1 MNESSIIIIIIIIIS
16 SSSSSSIARVKA
28 RRRDDFFER
37 GGRAIIMADIVAN
50 IFGESSDSEEK
61 EKTEDIIIDGGDDD
75 DGDQKLVREGQF
87 GVEDD
92 DDDDIDD
99 DDDVDREDS
108 REGKKKTTTT
118 LTTSSEKKRAVHSV
132 LDEYAG
138 DEDGKDDDDKEER
151 KGEPMHLIAAL
162 HEEEEEE
169 VNNNNNNNNNEKE
182 AHANPI
188 VSKATNIFDVCAKKF
203 DANTFQEEEDKTIVD
218 EFGRSRLKA
227 KEGNVARW
235 TRDAATNELKSNAKF
250 VEWSDGSRTLHLG
263 EEVFTVTENAVSSK
277 QGLNQFVFARH
288 QGMMEG
294 KAKISK
300 RMQFRPATTDSHT
313 HKRLRDAIEKK
324 HGARSKGTMRFVS
337 NVDPE
342 KEKEASDRLFEQ
354 RAREEAQLQRK
365 RKKMLSEDIRAR
377 ADGGDGIT
385 RRDGRDGRYGGG
397 NRSIRGVAN
406 ELYYDER
413 SRREAELDAAFLEE
427 GAEDEHENDDFIVPD
442 DVDSDSGNEKNK
454 SDADTPA
461 GERKKR
467 VLVDSDEEE

>member
-1 MNESSIIIIIIIIIS
+1 
-16 SSSSSSIARVKA
+16 
-28 RRRDDFFER
+28 
-37 GGRAIIMADIVAN
+37 MADIVAN
-50 IFGESSDSEEK
+50 IFGESSDSEAAEK
-61 EKTEDIIIDGGDDD
+61 AAAPVFEEEEKKKKKADDDDD
-75 DGDQKLVREGQF
+75 DGDQKLVREEGQF

-92 DDDDIDD
+92 DDFDD
-99 DDDVDREDS
+99 DGLDREDS
-108 REGKKKTTTT
+108 RDDKKTTTT
-118 LTTSSEKKRAVHSV
+118 LTTTSSEKKRALHSV

-138 DEDGKDDDDKEER
+138 DEDGKDEEDKEER

-169 VNNNNNNNNNEKE
+169 EEEVNNNNNNNNNNNEKE

-365 RKKMLSEDIRAR
+365 RKKMMSEDIRAR

>member
-1 MNESSIIIIIIIIIS
+1 M
-16 SSSSSSIARVKA
+16 
-28 RRRDDFFER
+28 
-37 GGRAIIMADIVAN
+37 AN
-50 IFGESSDSEEK
+50 IFGDSSDDSDDEPL
-61 EKTEDIIIDGGDDD
+61 EKTI
-75 DGDQKLVREGQF
+75 
-87 GVEDD
+87 
-92 DDDDIDD
+92 
-99 DDDVDREDS
+99 
-108 REGKKKTTTT
+108 TTTT
-118 LTTSSEKKRAVHSV
+118 TGEELDKNDGDRKLDKNEEQKDKEDKGKDEREDVEMMASEKDEGVVKKNKVNNSV

-138 DEDGKDDDDKEER
+138 EDKEEATTEGEKEER

-162 HEEEEEE
+162 NEEEEDKDKDEE
-169 VNNNNNNNNNEKE
+169 EDSKKE
-182 AHANPI
+182 IYLNPI
-188 VSKATNIFDVCAKKF
+188 VSKATNIFDVNAKKF
-203 DANTFQEEEDKTIVD
+203 DENTFQEEEDKTIVD

-235 TRDAATNELKSNAKF
+235 TRDETTNELKSNAKF

-263 EEVFTVTENAVSSK
+263 EEVFNVMESAVSSK
-277 QGLNQFVFARH
+277 QGLNQYVFARH
-288 QGMMEG
+288 QGLMEG

-324 HGARSKGTMRFVS
+324 HGARAKGTIRFVS

-342 KEKEASDRLFEQ
+342 KEKDASDRLFEQ

-365 RKKMLSEDIRAR
+365 RKKMMSEDIRSR
-377 ADGGDGIT
+377 ADGGDGVM
-385 RRDGRDGRYGGG
+385 RRDGGKDGRYGGG

-427 GAEDEHENDDFIVPD
+427 GAEDELEENDDFIVPD
-442 DVDSDSGNEKNK
+442 DNDDEDESDEETNK
-454 SDADTPA
+454 EADTEA
-461 GERKKR
+461 GDRRKR

>member
-1 MNESSIIIIIIIIIS
+1 M
-16 SSSSSSIARVKA
+16 
-28 RRRDDFFER
+28 
-37 GGRAIIMADIVAN
+37 AN
-50 IFGESSDSEEK
+50 IFGDSSDDSDDEPL
-61 EKTEDIIIDGGDDD
+61 EKTITI
-75 DGDQKLVREGQF
+75 
-87 GVEDD
+87 
-92 DDDDIDD
+92 
-99 DDDVDREDS
+99 
-108 REGKKKTTTT
+108 TTTT
-118 LTTSSEKKRAVHSV
+118 GEELDKNDGDRKLDKNEFEQDEDKEDEREPHAEMKTSEKDEAVAVKKKKATNESV

-138 DEDGKDDDDKEER
+138 EDKEEATEGEKEER

-162 HEEEEEE
+162 NEEEEDKDKDEE
-169 VNNNNNNNNNEKE
+169 EDSKKE
-182 AHANPI
+182 IYLNPI
-188 VSKATNIFDVCAKKF
+188 VSKATNIFDVNAKKF
-203 DANTFQEEEDKTIVD
+203 DENTFQEEEDKTIVD

-235 TRDAATNELKSNAKF
+235 TRDERTNELKSNAKF

-263 EEVFTVTENAVSSK
+263 EEVFNVMESAVSSK
-277 QGLNQFVFARH
+277 QGLNQYVFARH
-288 QGMMEG
+288 QGLMEG

-324 HGARSKGTMRFVS
+324 HGARAKGTIRFVS

-342 KEKEASDRLFEQ
+342 KEKDASDRLFEQ

-365 RKKMLSEDIRAR
+365 RKKMMSEDIRSR
-377 ADGGDGIT
+377 ADGGDGVM
-385 RRDGRDGRYGGG
+385 RRDGGKDGRYGGG

-427 GAEDEHENDDFIVPD
+427 GAEDELEENDDFIVPD
-442 DVDSDSGNEKNK
+442 DNDDEDESDEETNK
-454 SDADTPA
+454 EADTEA
-461 GERKKR
+461 GDRRKR

>member
-1 MNESSIIIIIIIIIS
+1 M
-16 SSSSSSIARVKA
+16 
-28 RRRDDFFER
+28 
-37 GGRAIIMADIVAN
+37 AN
-50 IFGESSDSEEK
+50 IFGDSSDDSDDEPL
-61 EKTEDIIIDGGDDD
+61 EKTITI
-75 DGDQKLVREGQF
+75 
-87 GVEDD
+87 
-92 DDDDIDD
+92 
-99 DDDVDREDS
+99 
-108 REGKKKTTTT
+108 TTTT
-118 LTTSSEKKRAVHSV
+118 GEELDKNDGDRKLDKNEFEQDEDKEDEREPHAEMKTSEKDEGVVVKKKKANNSV

-138 DEDGKDDDDKEER
+138 EDKEEATEGEKEER

-162 HEEEEEE
+162 NEEEEDKDKDEE
-169 VNNNNNNNNNEKE
+169 EDSKKE
-182 AHANPI
+182 IYLNPI
-188 VSKATNIFDVCAKKF
+188 VSKATNIFDVNAKKF
-203 DANTFQEEEDKTIVD
+203 DENTFQEEEDKTIVD

-235 TRDAATNELKSNAKF
+235 TRDERTNELKSNAKF

-263 EEVFTVTENAVSSK
+263 EEVFNVMESAVSSK
-277 QGLNQFVFARH
+277 QGLNQYVFARH
-288 QGMMEG
+288 QGLMEG

-324 HGARSKGTMRFVS
+324 HGARAKGTIRFVS

-342 KEKEASDRLFEQ
+342 KEKDASDRLFEQ

-365 RKKMLSEDIRAR
+365 RKKMMSEDIRSR
-377 ADGGDGIT
+377 ADGGDGVM
-385 RRDGRDGRYGGG
+385 RRDGGRDGRYGGG

-427 GAEDEHENDDFIVPD
+427 GAEDELEENDDFIVPD
-442 DVDSDSGNEKNK
+442 DNDDEDESDEETNK
-454 SDADTPA
+454 EADTEA
-461 GERKKR
+461 GDRRKR

>member
-1 MNESSIIIIIIIIIS
+1 M
-16 SSSSSSIARVKA
+16 
-28 RRRDDFFER
+28 
-37 GGRAIIMADIVAN
+37 AN
-50 IFGESSDSEEK
+50 IFGDSSDDSDDEPL
-61 EKTEDIIIDGGDDD
+61 EKTITI
-75 DGDQKLVREGQF
+75 
-87 GVEDD
+87 
-92 DDDDIDD
+92 
-99 DDDVDREDS
+99 
-108 REGKKKTTTT
+108 TTTT
-118 LTTSSEKKRAVHSV
+118 GEELDKNDGDRKLDKNDEQDEDKEEGKEDKEDEREDAEMKTSEKDDGVVVKKKKANNSV

-138 DEDGKDDDDKEER
+138 EDKEEATEGEKEER

-162 HEEEEEE
+162 NEEEEDKDKDEE
-169 VNNNNNNNNNEKE
+169 EDSKKE
-182 AHANPI
+182 IYLNPI
-188 VSKATNIFDVCAKKF
+188 VSKATNIFDVNAKKF
-203 DANTFQEEEDKTIVD
+203 DENTFQEEEDKTIVD

-235 TRDAATNELKSNAKF
+235 TRDERTNELKSNAKF

-263 EEVFTVTENAVSSK
+263 EEVFNVMESAVSSK
-277 QGLNQFVFARH
+277 QGLNQYVFARH
-288 QGMMEG
+288 QGLMEG

-324 HGARSKGTMRFVS
+324 HGARAKGTIRFVS

-342 KEKEASDRLFEQ
+342 KEKDASDRLFEQ

-365 RKKMLSEDIRAR
+365 RKKMMSEDIRSR
-377 ADGGDGIT
+377 ADGGDGVM
-385 RRDGRDGRYGGG
+385 RRDDGRDGRYGGG

-427 GAEDEHENDDFIVPD
+427 GAEDELEENDDFIVPD
-442 DVDSDSGNEKNK
+442 DNDDEDESDEETNK
-454 SDADTPA
+454 EADTEA
-461 GERKKR
+461 GDRRKR

>member
-1 MNESSIIIIIIIIIS
+1 
-16 SSSSSSIARVKA
+16 
-28 RRRDDFFER
+28 
-37 GGRAIIMADIVAN
+37 VAK
-50 IFGESSDSEEK
+50 IFGDSSDDSDDEPL
-61 EKTEDIIIDGGDDD
+61 EKTI
-75 DGDQKLVREGQF
+75 R
-87 GVEDD
+87 
-92 DDDDIDD
+92 
-99 DDDVDREDS
+99 
-108 REGKKKTTTT
+108 TTTT
-118 LTTSSEKKRAVHSV
+118 GEELDKNDGDRKLDKNDEQEDKEDKEDKDEREDAETMASEKDEGVVKKNKANNSV

-138 DEDGKDDDDKEER
+138 EDKEEATEGEKEER

-162 HEEEEEE
+162 NEEEEEE
-169 VNNNNNNNNNEKE
+169 DKDKDKEDENEKE
-182 AHANPI
+182 IYLNPI
-188 VSKATNIFDVCAKKF
+188 VSKATNIFDVNAKKF
-203 DANTFQEEEDKTIVD
+203 DENTFQEEEDKTIVD

-235 TRDAATNELKSNAKF
+235 TRDERTNELKSNAKF

-263 EEVFTVTENAVSSK
+263 EEVFNVMESAVSSK
-277 QGLNQFVFARH
+277 QGLNQYVFARH
-288 QGMMEG
+288 QGLMEG

-324 HGARSKGTMRFVS
+324 HGARAKGTIRFVS

-342 KEKEASDRLFEQ
+342 KEKDASDRLFEQ

-365 RKKMLSEDIRAR
+365 RKKMMSEDIRSR
-377 ADGGDGIT
+377 ADGGDGVM
-385 RRDGRDGRYGGG
+385 RRDGGKDGRYGGG

-427 GAEDEHENDDFIVPD
+427 GAEDELEENDDFIVPD
-442 DVDSDSGNEKNK
+442 DNDDEDESDEETNK
-454 SDADTPA
+454 EADTEA
-461 GERKKR
+461 GDRRKR

>member
-1 MNESSIIIIIIIIIS
+1 M
-16 SSSSSSIARVKA
+16 
-28 RRRDDFFER
+28 
-37 GGRAIIMADIVAN
+37 AN
-50 IFGESSDSEEK
+50 IFGDSSDDSDDEPL
-61 EKTEDIIIDGGDDD
+61 EKTITI
-75 DGDQKLVREGQF
+75 
-87 GVEDD
+87 
-92 DDDDIDD
+92 
-99 DDDVDREDS
+99 
-108 REGKKKTTTT
+108 TTTT
-118 LTTSSEKKRAVHSV
+118 GEELDKNDGDRKLDKNDEQDEDKEEDKEDKEDEREDAETMASEKDEGVVKKNKAKNSV

-138 DEDGKDDDDKEER
+138 EDKEEATEGEKEER

-162 HEEEEEE
+162 NEEEEEDKDKDE
-169 VNNNNNNNNNEKE
+169 EEDSKKE
-182 AHANPI
+182 IYLNPI
-188 VSKATNIFDVCAKKF
+188 VSKATNIFDVNAKKF
-203 DANTFQEEEDKTIVD
+203 DENTFQEEEDKTIVD

-235 TRDAATNELKSNAKF
+235 TRDERTNELKSNAKF

-263 EEVFTVTENAVSSK
+263 EEVFNVMESAVSSK
-277 QGLNQFVFARH
+277 QGLNQYVFARH
-288 QGMMEG
+288 QGLMEG

-324 HGARSKGTMRFVS
+324 HGARAKGTIRFVS

-342 KEKEASDRLFEQ
+342 KEKDASDRLFEQ

-365 RKKMLSEDIRAR
+365 RKKMMSEDIRSR
-377 ADGGDGIT
+377 ADGGDGVM
-385 RRDGRDGRYGGG
+385 RRDGGRDGRYGGG

-427 GAEDEHENDDFIVPD
+427 GAEDELEENDDFIVPD
-442 DVDSDSGNEKNK
+442 DNDDEDESDEETNK
-454 SDADTPA
+454 EADTEA
-461 GERKKR
+461 GDRRKR

>member
-1 MNESSIIIIIIIIIS
+1 
-16 SSSSSSIARVKA
+16 
-28 RRRDDFFER
+28 
-37 GGRAIIMADIVAN
+37 MADALVAN
-50 IFGESSDSEEK
+50 IFGDSSDDSDDEPL
-61 EKTEDIIIDGGDDD
+61 EKTI
-75 DGDQKLVREGQF
+75 
-87 GVEDD
+87 
-92 DDDDIDD
+92 
-99 DDDVDREDS
+99 
-108 REGKKKTTTT
+108 TTTT
-118 LTTSSEKKRAVHSV
+118 TGEELDENDGDRKLDKNDEQDEDKEDKEDKDEREDAEMMASEKDEGVVKKKASNSV

-138 DEDGKDDDDKEER
+138 EDKEEATEGEKEER

-162 HEEEEEE
+162 NEEEEDKDKEE
-169 VNNNNNNNNNEKE
+169 DSKE
-182 AHANPI
+182 IYLNPI
-188 VSKATNIFDVCAKKF
+188 VSKATNIFDVNAKKF
-203 DANTFQEEEDKTIVD
+203 DENTFQEEEDKTIVD

-235 TRDAATNELKSNAKF
+235 TRDERTNELKSNAKF

-263 EEVFTVTENAVSSK
+263 EEVFNVMESAVSSK
-277 QGLNQFVFARH
+277 QGLNQYVFARH
-288 QGMMEG
+288 QGLMEG

-324 HGARSKGTMRFVS
+324 HGARAKGTIRFVS

-342 KEKEASDRLFEQ
+342 KEKDASDRLFEQ

-365 RKKMLSEDIRAR
+365 RKKMMSEDIRSR
-377 ADGGDGIT
+377 ADGGDGVM
-385 RRDGRDGRYGGG
+385 RRDGGKDGRYGGG

-427 GAEDEHENDDFIVPD
+427 GAEDELEENDDFIVPD
-442 DVDSDSGNEKNK
+442 DNDDEDESDEETNK
-454 SDADTPA
+454 EADTEA
-461 GERKKR
+461 GDRRKR

>member
-1 MNESSIIIIIIIIIS
+1 M
-16 SSSSSSIARVKA
+16 
-28 RRRDDFFER
+28 
-37 GGRAIIMADIVAN
+37 AN
-50 IFGESSDSEEK
+50 IFGDSSDDSDDEPL
-61 EKTEDIIIDGGDDD
+61 EKTITITTTGEELDKN
-75 DGDQKLVREGQF
+75 DGDRKLDKNEEQ
-87 GVEDD
+87 EDKED
-92 DDDDIDD
+92 KEDKDE
-99 DDDVDREDS
+99 REDA
-108 REGKKKTTTT
+108 EMMA
-118 LTTSSEKKRAVHSV
+118 SEKDEGVVKKNKGNNSV

-138 DEDGKDDDDKEER
+138 EDKEEATEGEKEER

-162 HEEEEEE
+162 NEEEEEE
-169 VNNNNNNNNNEKE
+169 EEDKEEDENEKE
-182 AHANPI
+182 IYLNPI
-188 VSKATNIFDVCAKKF
+188 VSKATNIFDVNAKKF
-203 DANTFQEEEDKTIVD
+203 DENTFQEEEDKTIVD

-235 TRDAATNELKSNAKF
+235 TRDETTNELKSNAKF

-263 EEVFTVTENAVSSK
+263 EEVFNVMESAVSSK
-277 QGLNQFVFARH
+277 QGLNQYVFARH
-288 QGMMEG
+288 QGLMEG

-324 HGARSKGTMRFVS
+324 HGARAKGTIRFVS

-342 KEKEASDRLFEQ
+342 KEKDASDRLFEQ

-365 RKKMLSEDIRAR
+365 RKKMMSEDIRSR
-377 ADGGDGIT
+377 ADGGDGVM
-385 RRDGRDGRYGGG
+385 RRDGGRDGRYGGG

-427 GAEDEHENDDFIVPD
+427 GAEDELEENDDFIVPD
-442 DVDSDSGNEKNK
+442 DNDDEDDESDDGENK
-454 SDADTPA
+454 EADTPA
-461 GERKKR
+461 GDRRKR

>member
-1 MNESSIIIIIIIIIS
+1 M
-16 SSSSSSIARVKA
+16 
-28 RRRDDFFER
+28 
-37 GGRAIIMADIVAN
+37 AN
-50 IFGESSDSEEK
+50 IFGDSSDDSDDEPL
-61 EKTEDIIIDGGDDD
+61 EKTITI
-75 DGDQKLVREGQF
+75 
-87 GVEDD
+87 
-92 DDDDIDD
+92 
-99 DDDVDREDS
+99 
-108 REGKKKTTTT
+108 TTTT
-118 LTTSSEKKRAVHSV
+118 GEELDKNDGDRKLDKNDFEQDEDKEDEREPHAEMKTSEKDEAVAVKKKKATNESV

-138 DEDGKDDDDKEER
+138 EDKEEATTEGEKEER

-162 HEEEEEE
+162 NEEEEDKDKDEE
-169 VNNNNNNNNNEKE
+169 EDSTKE
-182 AHANPI
+182 IYLNPI
-188 VSKATNIFDVCAKKF
+188 VSKATNIFDVNAKKF
-203 DANTFQEEEDKTIVD
+203 DENTFQEEEDKTIVD

-235 TRDAATNELKSNAKF
+235 TRDERTNELKSNAKF

-263 EEVFTVTENAVSSK
+263 EEVFNVMESAVSSK
-277 QGLNQFVFARH
+277 QGLNQYVFARH
-288 QGMMEG
+288 QGLMEG

-324 HGARSKGTMRFVS
+324 HGARAKGTIRFVS

-342 KEKEASDRLFEQ
+342 KEKDASDRLFEQ

-365 RKKMLSEDIRAR
+365 RKKMMSEDIRSR
-377 ADGGDGIT
+377 ADGGDGVM
-385 RRDGRDGRYGGG
+385 RRDGGRDGRYGGG

-427 GAEDEHENDDFIVPD
+427 GAEDELEENDDFIVPD
-442 DVDSDSGNEKNK
+442 DNDDEDESDEETNK
-454 SDADTPA
+454 EADTEA
-461 GERKKR
+461 GDRRKR

>member
-1 MNESSIIIIIIIIIS
+1 
-16 SSSSSSIARVKA
+16 
-28 RRRDDFFER
+28 
-37 GGRAIIMADIVAN
+37 MADIVAN
-50 IFGESSDSEEK
+50 IFGESSDSEAAEK
-61 EKTEDIIIDGGDDD
+61 AAAPVFEEEEKKKKKADDDDD
-75 DGDQKLVREGQF
+75 DGDQKLVREEGQF

-92 DDDDIDD
+92 DDFDD
-99 DDDVDREDS
+99 DGLDREDS
-108 REGKKKTTTT
+108 RDDKKTTTT
-118 LTTSSEKKRAVHSV
+118 LTTTSSEKKRAVHSV

-138 DEDGKDDDDKEER
+138 DEDGKDDEDKEER

-169 VNNNNNNNNNEKE
+169 EEEVNNNNNNNNNNNEKE

-365 RKKMLSEDIRAR
+365 RKKMMSEDIRAR

-454 SDADTPA
+454 SDEDTPA

>member
-1 MNESSIIIIIIIIIS
+1 M
-16 SSSSSSIARVKA
+16 
-28 RRRDDFFER
+28 
-37 GGRAIIMADIVAN
+37 AN
-50 IFGESSDSEEK
+50 IFGDSSDDSDDEPL
-61 EKTEDIIIDGGDDD
+61 EKTITI
-75 DGDQKLVREGQF
+75 
-87 GVEDD
+87 
-92 DDDDIDD
+92 
-99 DDDVDREDS
+99 
-108 REGKKKTTTT
+108 TTTT
-118 LTTSSEKKRAVHSV
+118 GEELDKNDGDRKLDKNEFEQDEDKEDEREPHAEMKTSEKDEAVAVKKKKATNESV

-138 DEDGKDDDDKEER
+138 EDKEEATEGEKEER

-162 HEEEEEE
+162 NEEEEDKDKDEE
-169 VNNNNNNNNNEKE
+169 EDSTKE
-182 AHANPI
+182 IYLNPI
-188 VSKATNIFDVCAKKF
+188 VSKATNIFDVNAKKF
-203 DANTFQEEEDKTIVD
+203 DENTFQEEEDKTIVD

-235 TRDAATNELKSNAKF
+235 TRDERTNELKSNAKF

-263 EEVFTVTENAVSSK
+263 EEVFNVMESAVSSK
-277 QGLNQFVFARH
+277 QGLNQYVFARH
-288 QGMMEG
+288 QGLMEG

-324 HGARSKGTMRFVS
+324 HGARAKGTIRFVS

-342 KEKEASDRLFEQ
+342 KEKDASDRLFEQ

-365 RKKMLSEDIRAR
+365 RKKMMSEDIRSR
-377 ADGGDGIT
+377 ADGGDGVM
-385 RRDGRDGRYGGG
+385 RRDGGRDGRYGGG

-427 GAEDEHENDDFIVPD
+427 GAEDELEENDDFIVPD
-442 DVDSDSGNEKNK
+442 DNDDEDDESDGGENK
-454 SDADTPA
+454 EADTPA
-461 GERKKR
+461 GDRRKR

>member
-1 MNESSIIIIIIIIIS
+1 M
-16 SSSSSSIARVKA
+16 
-28 RRRDDFFER
+28 
-37 GGRAIIMADIVAN
+37 AN
-50 IFGESSDSEEK
+50 IFGDSSDSEGEEELLEK
-61 EKTEDIIIDGGDDD
+61 KDKNEEEEEDAGDRRERKLGDEKDDD
-75 DGDQKLVREGQF
+75 EDDEIEDVEMAIEDQK
-87 GVEDD
+87 EDD
-92 DDDDIDD
+92 
-99 DDDVDREDS
+99 
-108 REGKKKTTTT
+108 GKRNNAK
-118 LTTSSEKKRAVHSV
+118 VNSV

-138 DEDGKDDDDKEER
+138 EDKEEKDGEEKEER
-151 KGEPMHLIAAL
+151 RGEPMHLIAAL
-162 HEEEEEE
+162 NEEEEEGE
-169 VNNNNNNNNNEKE
+169 GDLNDASDK
-182 AHANPI
+182 AIYLNPI

-203 DANTFQEEEDKTIVD
+203 DENTFQEEEDKTIVD

-235 TRDAATNELKSNAKF
+235 TRDSLTNELKSNAKF

-263 EEVFTVTENAVSSK
+263 DEVFNVTETAVSSK
-277 QGLNQFVFARH
+277 QGLNQYVFARH
-288 QGMMEG
+288 QGLMEG

-324 HGARSKGTMRFVS
+324 HGARAKGTMRFVS

-342 KEKEASDRLFEQ
+342 REKEASDRLFEQ

-365 RKKMLSEDIRAR
+365 RKKMMSEDIRAR
-377 ADGGDGIT
+377 ADGGDGMM
-385 RRDGRDGRYGGG
+385 RRDGGRDGRYGGG

-427 GAEDEHENDDFIVPD
+427 GAEDELDDENDDFIVPD
-442 DVDSDSGNEKNK
+442 DDSEDDSGDDDEKEKNEE
-454 SDADTPA
+454 ADTPA

>member
-1 MNESSIIIIIIIIIS
+1 
-16 SSSSSSIARVKA
+16 
-28 RRRDDFFER
+28 
-37 GGRAIIMADIVAN
+37 VAN
-50 IFGESSDSEEK
+50 IFGDSSDDSDDEPL
-61 EKTEDIIIDGGDDD
+61 EKTI
-75 DGDQKLVREGQF
+75 
-87 GVEDD
+87 
-92 DDDDIDD
+92 
-99 DDDVDREDS
+99 
-108 REGKKKTTTT
+108 TTTT
-118 LTTSSEKKRAVHSV
+118 TGEELDKNDGDRKLDKNEEQKDKEDKGKDEREDVEMMASEKDEGVVKKNKVNNSV

-138 DEDGKDDDDKEER
+138 EDKEEATEGEKEER

-162 HEEEEEE
+162 NEEEEEDKE
-169 VNNNNNNNNNEKE
+169 DENEKE
-182 AHANPI
+182 IYLNPI
-188 VSKATNIFDVCAKKF
+188 VSKATNIFDVNAKKF
-203 DANTFQEEEDKTIVD
+203 DENTFQEEEDKTIVD

-235 TRDAATNELKSNAKF
+235 TRDETTNELKSNAKF

-263 EEVFTVTENAVSSK
+263 EEVFNVMESAVSSK
-277 QGLNQFVFARH
+277 QGLNQYVFARH
-288 QGMMEG
+288 QGLMEG

-324 HGARSKGTMRFVS
+324 HGARAKGTIRFVS

-342 KEKEASDRLFEQ
+342 KEKDASDRLFEQ

-365 RKKMLSEDIRAR
+365 RKKMMSEDIRSR
-377 ADGGDGIT
+377 ADGGDGVM
-385 RRDGRDGRYGGG
+385 RRDGGRDGRYGGG

-427 GAEDEHENDDFIVPD
+427 GAEDELEENDDFIVPD
-442 DVDSDSGNEKNK
+442 DKDDEDESDENDNDKETNEE
-454 SDADTPA
+454 ADT
-461 GERKKR
+461 RRKR

>member
-1 MNESSIIIIIIIIIS
+1 M
-16 SSSSSSIARVKA
+16 
-28 RRRDDFFER
+28 
-37 GGRAIIMADIVAN
+37 AN
-50 IFGESSDSEEK
+50 IFGDSSDDSDDEPL
-61 EKTEDIIIDGGDDD
+61 EKTI
-75 DGDQKLVREGQF
+75 
-87 GVEDD
+87 
-92 DDDDIDD
+92 
-99 DDDVDREDS
+99 
-108 REGKKKTTTT
+108 TTTT
-118 LTTSSEKKRAVHSV
+118 TGEELDENDGDRKLDKNDEQDEDKEDKEDKDEREDAEMMASEKDEGVVKKKASNSV

-138 DEDGKDDDDKEER
+138 EDKEEATEGEKEER

-162 HEEEEEE
+162 NEEEEDKDKEE
-169 VNNNNNNNNNEKE
+169 DSKE
-182 AHANPI
+182 IYLNPI
-188 VSKATNIFDVCAKKF
+188 VSKATNIFDVNAKKF
-203 DANTFQEEEDKTIVD
+203 DENTFQEEEDKTIVD

-235 TRDAATNELKSNAKF
+235 TRDERTNELKSNAKF

-263 EEVFTVTENAVSSK
+263 EEVFNVMESAVSSK
-277 QGLNQFVFARH
+277 QGLNQYVFARH
-288 QGMMEG
+288 QGLMEG

-324 HGARSKGTMRFVS
+324 HGARAKGTIRFVS

-342 KEKEASDRLFEQ
+342 KEKDASDRLFEQ

-365 RKKMLSEDIRAR
+365 RKKMMSEDIRSR
-377 ADGGDGIT
+377 ADGGDGVM
-385 RRDGRDGRYGGG
+385 RRDGGKDGRYGGG

-427 GAEDEHENDDFIVPD
+427 GAEDELEENDDFIVPD
-442 DVDSDSGNEKNK
+442 DNDDEDESDEETNK
-454 SDADTPA
+454 EADTEA
-461 GERKKR
+461 GDRRKR

>member
-1 MNESSIIIIIIIIIS
+1 M
-16 SSSSSSIARVKA
+16 
-28 RRRDDFFER
+28 
-37 GGRAIIMADIVAN
+37 AN
-50 IFGESSDSEEK
+50 IFGDSSDDSDDEPL
-61 EKTEDIIIDGGDDD
+61 EKTITI
-75 DGDQKLVREGQF
+75 
-87 GVEDD
+87 
-92 DDDDIDD
+92 
-99 DDDVDREDS
+99 
-108 REGKKKTTTT
+108 TTTT
-118 LTTSSEKKRAVHSV
+118 GEELDKNDGDRKLDKNEFEQDEDKEDEREPHAEMKTSEKDEGVVVKKKKANNSV

-138 DEDGKDDDDKEER
+138 EDKEEATEGEKEER

-162 HEEEEEE
+162 NEEEEDKDKDEE
-169 VNNNNNNNNNEKE
+169 EDSTKE
-182 AHANPI
+182 IYLNPI
-188 VSKATNIFDVCAKKF
+188 VSKATNIFDVNAKKF
-203 DANTFQEEEDKTIVD
+203 DENTFQEEEDKTIVD

-235 TRDAATNELKSNAKF
+235 TRDERTNELKSNAKF

-263 EEVFTVTENAVSSK
+263 EEVFNVMESAVSSK
-277 QGLNQFVFARH
+277 QGLNQYVFARH
-288 QGMMEG
+288 QGLMEG

-324 HGARSKGTMRFVS
+324 HGARAKGTIRFVS

-342 KEKEASDRLFEQ
+342 KEKDASDRLFEQ

-365 RKKMLSEDIRAR
+365 RKKMMSEDIRSR
-377 ADGGDGIT
+377 ADGGDGVM
-385 RRDGRDGRYGGG
+385 RRDGGRDGRYGGG

-427 GAEDEHENDDFIVPD
+427 GAEDELEENDDFIVPD
-442 DVDSDSGNEKNK
+442 DNDDEDESDEETNK
-454 SDADTPA
+454 EADTEA
-461 GERKKR
+461 GDRRKR

>member
-1 MNESSIIIIIIIIIS
+1 
-16 SSSSSSIARVKA
+16 
-28 RRRDDFFER
+28 
-37 GGRAIIMADIVAN
+37 MADIVAN
-50 IFGESSDSEEK
+50 IFGESSDSEAAEK
-61 EKTEDIIIDGGDDD
+61 AAVQVFEEEEEKKKKADDDD

-92 DDDDIDD
+92 DDDFDD
-99 DDDVDREDS
+99 DGLDREDS
-108 REGKKKTTTT
+108 RDDKKTTTT
-118 LTTSSEKKRAVHSV
+118 TLTTTSSEKKRAVHSV

-138 DEDGKDDDDKEER
+138 DEDGKDDEDKEER

-169 VNNNNNNNNNEKE
+169 EEEVNNNNNNNNNNNEKE

-365 RKKMLSEDIRAR
+365 RKKMMSEDIRAR

>member
-1 MNESSIIIIIIIIIS
+1 M
-16 SSSSSSIARVKA
+16 
-28 RRRDDFFER
+28 
-37 GGRAIIMADIVAN
+37 AN
-50 IFGESSDSEEK
+50 IFGDSSDDSDDEPL
-61 EKTEDIIIDGGDDD
+61 EKTI
-75 DGDQKLVREGQF
+75 
-87 GVEDD
+87 
-92 DDDDIDD
+92 
-99 DDDVDREDS
+99 
-108 REGKKKTTTT
+108 TTTT
-118 LTTSSEKKRAVHSV
+118 TGEELDKNDGDRKLDKNEEQKDKEDKGKDEREDVEMMASEKDEGVVKKNKVNNSV

-138 DEDGKDDDDKEER
+138 EDKEEATEGEKEER

-162 HEEEEEE
+162 NEEEEDKDKDEE
-169 VNNNNNNNNNEKE
+169 EDSTKE
-182 AHANPI
+182 IYLNPI
-188 VSKATNIFDVCAKKF
+188 VSKATNIFDVNAKKF
-203 DANTFQEEEDKTIVD
+203 DENTFQEEEDKTIVD

-235 TRDAATNELKSNAKF
+235 TRDETTNELKSNAKF

-263 EEVFTVTENAVSSK
+263 EEVFNVMESAVSSK
-277 QGLNQFVFARH
+277 QGLNQYVFARH
-288 QGMMEG
+288 QGLMEG

-324 HGARSKGTMRFVS
+324 HGARAKGTIRFVS

-342 KEKEASDRLFEQ
+342 KEKDASDRLFEQ

-365 RKKMLSEDIRAR
+365 RKKMMSEDIRSR
-377 ADGGDGIT
+377 ADGGDGVM
-385 RRDGRDGRYGGG
+385 RRDGVRDGRYGGG

-427 GAEDEHENDDFIVPD
+427 GAEDELEENDDFIVPD
-442 DVDSDSGNEKNK
+442 DKDDEDESDENDNDKETNEE
-454 SDADTPA
+454 ADT
-461 GERKKR
+461 RRKR

>member
-1 MNESSIIIIIIIIIS
+1 M
-16 SSSSSSIARVKA
+16 
-28 RRRDDFFER
+28 
-37 GGRAIIMADIVAN
+37 AN
-50 IFGESSDSEEK
+50 IFGESSDSEAAEK
-61 EKTEDIIIDGGDDD
+61 AAAPVFEEEEKKKKKADDDD
-75 DGDQKLVREGQF
+75 DGDQKLVREEGQF

-92 DDDDIDD
+92 DDFDD
-99 DDDVDREDS
+99 DGLDREDS
-108 REGKKKTTTT
+108 RDDKKTTTT
-118 LTTSSEKKRAVHSV
+118 LTTTSSEKKRAVHSV

-138 DEDGKDDDDKEER
+138 DEDGKDDEDKEER

-169 VNNNNNNNNNEKE
+169 EEEVNNNNNNNNNNEKE

-365 RKKMLSEDIRAR
+365 RKKMMSEDIRAR

>member
-1 MNESSIIIIIIIIIS
+1 M
-16 SSSSSSIARVKA
+16 
-28 RRRDDFFER
+28 
-37 GGRAIIMADIVAN
+37 AN
-50 IFGESSDSEEK
+50 IFGDSSDDSDDEPL
-61 EKTEDIIIDGGDDD
+61 EKTITITTTGEELDKN
-75 DGDQKLVREGQF
+75 DGDRKLDKNEEQ
-87 GVEDD
+87 EDKED
-92 DDDDIDD
+92 KEDKDE
-99 DDDVDREDS
+99 REDA
-108 REGKKKTTTT
+108 EMMA
-118 LTTSSEKKRAVHSV
+118 SEKDEGVVKKNKVNNSV

-138 DEDGKDDDDKEER
+138 EDKEEATEGEKEER

-162 HEEEEEE
+162 NEEEEEE
-169 VNNNNNNNNNEKE
+169 EEDKEEDENEKE
-182 AHANPI
+182 IYLNPI
-188 VSKATNIFDVCAKKF
+188 VSKATNIFDVNAKKF
-203 DANTFQEEEDKTIVD
+203 DENTFQEEEDKTIVD

-235 TRDAATNELKSNAKF
+235 TRDETTNELKSNAKF

-263 EEVFTVTENAVSSK
+263 EEVFNVMESAVSSK
-277 QGLNQFVFARH
+277 QGLNQYVFARH
-288 QGMMEG
+288 QGLMEG

-324 HGARSKGTMRFVS
+324 HGARAKGTIRFVS

-342 KEKEASDRLFEQ
+342 KEKDASDRLFEQ

-365 RKKMLSEDIRAR
+365 RKKMMSEDIRSR
-377 ADGGDGIT
+377 ADGGDGVM
-385 RRDGRDGRYGGG
+385 RRDGGRDGRYGGG

-427 GAEDEHENDDFIVPD
+427 GAEDELEENDDFIVPD
-442 DVDSDSGNEKNK
+442 DNDDEDDESDDGENK
-454 SDADTPA
+454 EADTPA
-461 GERKKR
+461 GDRRKR

>member
-1 MNESSIIIIIIIIIS
+1 M
-16 SSSSSSIARVKA
+16 
-28 RRRDDFFER
+28 
-37 GGRAIIMADIVAN
+37 AN
-50 IFGESSDSEEK
+50 IFGDSSDDSDDEPL
-61 EKTEDIIIDGGDDD
+61 EKTITI
-75 DGDQKLVREGQF
+75 
-87 GVEDD
+87 
-92 DDDDIDD
+92 
-99 DDDVDREDS
+99 
-108 REGKKKTTTT
+108 TTTT
-118 LTTSSEKKRAVHSV
+118 GEELDKNDGDRKLDKNDEQDEDKEEDKEDEREDAEMKTSEKDEGVVVKKKKANNSV

-138 DEDGKDDDDKEER
+138 EDKEEATEGEKEER

-162 HEEEEEE
+162 NEEEEEE
-169 VNNNNNNNNNEKE
+169 EDKEKDENEKE
-182 AHANPI
+182 IYLNPI
-188 VSKATNIFDVCAKKF
+188 VSKATNIFDVNAKKF
-203 DANTFQEEEDKTIVD
+203 DENTFQEEEDKTIVD

-235 TRDAATNELKSNAKF
+235 TRDEMTNELKSNAKF

-263 EEVFTVTENAVSSK
+263 EEVFNVMESAVSSK
-277 QGLNQFVFARH
+277 QGLNQYVFARH
-288 QGMMEG
+288 QGLMEG

-324 HGARSKGTMRFVS
+324 HGARAKGTIRFVS

-342 KEKEASDRLFEQ
+342 KEKDASDRLFEQ

-365 RKKMLSEDIRAR
+365 RKKMMSEDIRSR
-377 ADGGDGIT
+377 ADGGDGVM
-385 RRDGRDGRYGGG
+385 RRDGGRDGRYGGG

-427 GAEDEHENDDFIVPD
+427 GAEDELEENDDFIVPD
-442 DVDSDSGNEKNK
+442 DNDDEDESDEETNK
-454 SDADTPA
+454 EADTEA
-461 GERKKR
+461 GDRRKR

>member
-1 MNESSIIIIIIIIIS
+1 M
-16 SSSSSSIARVKA
+16 
-28 RRRDDFFER
+28 
-37 GGRAIIMADIVAN
+37 AN
-50 IFGESSDSEEK
+50 IFGDSSDDSDDEPL
-61 EKTEDIIIDGGDDD
+61 EKTITI
-75 DGDQKLVREGQF
+75 
-87 GVEDD
+87 
-92 DDDDIDD
+92 
-99 DDDVDREDS
+99 
-108 REGKKKTTTT
+108 TTTT
-118 LTTSSEKKRAVHSV
+118 GEELDKNDGDRKLDKNDEQEDKEDKEDKDEREDAETMASEKDEGVVKKNKANNSV

-138 DEDGKDDDDKEER
+138 EDKEEATEGEKEER

-162 HEEEEEE
+162 NEEEEEDKDKDE
-169 VNNNNNNNNNEKE
+169 EEDSKKE
-182 AHANPI
+182 IYLNPI
-188 VSKATNIFDVCAKKF
+188 VSKATNIFDVNAKKF
-203 DANTFQEEEDKTIVD
+203 DENTFQEEEDKTIVD

-235 TRDAATNELKSNAKF
+235 TRDERTNELKSNAKF

-263 EEVFTVTENAVSSK
+263 EEVFNVMESAVSSK
-277 QGLNQFVFARH
+277 QGLNQYVFARH
-288 QGMMEG
+288 QGLMEG

-324 HGARSKGTMRFVS
+324 HGARAKGTIRFVS

-342 KEKEASDRLFEQ
+342 KEKDASDRLFEQ

-365 RKKMLSEDIRAR
+365 RKKMMSEDIRSR
-377 ADGGDGIT
+377 ADGGDGVM
-385 RRDGRDGRYGGG
+385 RRDGGKDGRYGGG

-427 GAEDEHENDDFIVPD
+427 GAEDELEENDDFIVPD
-442 DVDSDSGNEKNK
+442 DNDDEDESDEETNK
-454 SDADTPA
+454 EADTEA
-461 GERKKR
+461 GDRRKR

>member
-1 MNESSIIIIIIIIIS
+1 M
-16 SSSSSSIARVKA
+16 
-28 RRRDDFFER
+28 
-37 GGRAIIMADIVAN
+37 AN
-50 IFGESSDSEEK
+50 IFGDSSDDSDDEPL
-61 EKTEDIIIDGGDDD
+61 EKTITI
-75 DGDQKLVREGQF
+75 
-87 GVEDD
+87 
-92 DDDDIDD
+92 
-99 DDDVDREDS
+99 
-108 REGKKKTTTT
+108 TTTT
-118 LTTSSEKKRAVHSV
+118 GEELDKNDGDRKLDKNEFEQDEDKEDEREPHAEMKTSEKDEGVVVKKKKANNSV

-138 DEDGKDDDDKEER
+138 EDKEEATEGEKEER

-162 HEEEEEE
+162 NEEEEEDKDKDE
-169 VNNNNNNNNNEKE
+169 EEDSKKE
-182 AHANPI
+182 IYLNPI
-188 VSKATNIFDVCAKKF
+188 VSKATNIFDVNAKKF
-203 DANTFQEEEDKTIVD
+203 DENTFQEEEDKTIVD

-235 TRDAATNELKSNAKF
+235 TRDERTNELKSNAKF

-263 EEVFTVTENAVSSK
+263 EEVFNVMESAVSSK
-277 QGLNQFVFARH
+277 QGLNQYVFARH
-288 QGMMEG
+288 QGLMEG

-324 HGARSKGTMRFVS
+324 HGARAKGTIRFVS

-342 KEKEASDRLFEQ
+342 KEKDASDRLFEQ

-365 RKKMLSEDIRAR
+365 RKKMMSEDIRSR
-377 ADGGDGIT
+377 ADGGDGVM
-385 RRDGRDGRYGGG
+385 RRDGGKDGRYGGG

-427 GAEDEHENDDFIVPD
+427 GAEDELEENDDFIVPD
-442 DVDSDSGNEKNK
+442 DNDDEDESDEETNK
-454 SDADTPA
+454 EADTEA
-461 GERKKR
+461 GDRRKR

>member
-1 MNESSIIIIIIIIIS
+1 M
-16 SSSSSSIARVKA
+16 
-28 RRRDDFFER
+28 
-37 GGRAIIMADIVAN
+37 AN
-50 IFGESSDSEEK
+50 IFGDSSDDSDDEPL
-61 EKTEDIIIDGGDDD
+61 EKTI
-75 DGDQKLVREGQF
+75 
-87 GVEDD
+87 
-92 DDDDIDD
+92 
-99 DDDVDREDS
+99 
-108 REGKKKTTTT
+108 TTTT
-118 LTTSSEKKRAVHSV
+118 TGEELDENDGDRKLDKNDEQDEDKEDKEDKDEREDAEMMASEKDEGVVKKKASNSV

-138 DEDGKDDDDKEER
+138 EDKEEATEGEKEER

-162 HEEEEEE
+162 NEEEEDKDKEE
-169 VNNNNNNNNNEKE
+169 DSKE
-182 AHANPI
+182 IYLNPI
-188 VSKATNIFDVCAKKF
+188 VSKATNIFDVNAKKF
-203 DANTFQEEEDKTIVD
+203 DENTFQEEEDKTIVD

-235 TRDAATNELKSNAKF
+235 TRDERTNELKSNAKF

-263 EEVFTVTENAVSSK
+263 EEVFNVMESAVSSK
-277 QGLNQFVFARH
+277 QGLNQYVFARH
-288 QGMMEG
+288 QGLMEG

-324 HGARSKGTMRFVS
+324 HGARAKGTMRFVS

-342 KEKEASDRLFEQ
+342 REKEASDRLFEQ

-365 RKKMLSEDIRAR
+365 RKKMMSEDIRAR
-377 ADGGDGIT
+377 ADGGDGMM
-385 RRDGRDGRYGGG
+385 RRDGGRDGRYGGG

-427 GAEDEHENDDFIVPD
+427 GAEDELEENDDFIVPD
-442 DVDSDSGNEKNK
+442 DNDDEDESDEETNK
-454 SDADTPA
+454 EADTPA
-461 GERKKR
+461 GDRRKR

>member
-1 MNESSIIIIIIIIIS
+1 M
-16 SSSSSSIARVKA
+16 
-28 RRRDDFFER
+28 
-37 GGRAIIMADIVAN
+37 AN
-50 IFGESSDSEEK
+50 IFGDSSDDSDDEPL
-61 EKTEDIIIDGGDDD
+61 EKTI
-75 DGDQKLVREGQF
+75 
-87 GVEDD
+87 
-92 DDDDIDD
+92 
-99 DDDVDREDS
+99 
-108 REGKKKTTTT
+108 TTTT
-118 LTTSSEKKRAVHSV
+118 TGEELDENDGDRKLDKNDEQDEDKEDKEDKDEREDAEMMASEKDEGVVKKKASNSV

-138 DEDGKDDDDKEER
+138 EDKEEATEGEKEER

-162 HEEEEEE
+162 NEEEEDKDKEE
-169 VNNNNNNNNNEKE
+169 DSKE
-182 AHANPI
+182 IYLNPI
-188 VSKATNIFDVCAKKF
+188 VSKATNIFDVNAKKF
-203 DANTFQEEEDKTIVD
+203 DENTFQEEEDKTIVD

-235 TRDAATNELKSNAKF
+235 TRDERTNELKSNAKF

-263 EEVFTVTENAVSSK
+263 EEVFNVMESAVSSK
-277 QGLNQFVFARH
+277 QGLNQYVFARH
-288 QGMMEG
+288 QGLMEG

-324 HGARSKGTMRFVS
+324 HGARAKGTIRFVS

-342 KEKEASDRLFEQ
+342 KEKDASDRLFEQ

-365 RKKMLSEDIRAR
+365 RKKMMSEDIRSR
-377 ADGGDGIT
+377 ADGGDGVM
-385 RRDGRDGRYGGG
+385 RRDDGRDGRYGGG

-427 GAEDEHENDDFIVPD
+427 GAEDELEENDDFIVPD
-442 DVDSDSGNEKNK
+442 DNDDEDDESDDGENK
-454 SDADTPA
+454 EADTEA
-461 GERKKR
+461 GDRRKR

>member
-1 MNESSIIIIIIIIIS
+1 M
-16 SSSSSSIARVKA
+16 
-28 RRRDDFFER
+28 
-37 GGRAIIMADIVAN
+37 AN
-50 IFGESSDSEEK
+50 IFGDSSDDSDDEPL
-61 EKTEDIIIDGGDDD
+61 EKTITI
-75 DGDQKLVREGQF
+75 
-87 GVEDD
+87 
-92 DDDDIDD
+92 
-99 DDDVDREDS
+99 
-108 REGKKKTTTT
+108 TTTT
-118 LTTSSEKKRAVHSV
+118 GEELDKNDGDRKLDKNEFEQDEDKEDEREPHAEMKTSEKDEAVAVKKKKATNESV

-138 DEDGKDDDDKEER
+138 EDKEEATEGEKEER

-162 HEEEEEE
+162 NEEEEEDKDKDE
-169 VNNNNNNNNNEKE
+169 EEDSTKE
-182 AHANPI
+182 IYLNPI
-188 VSKATNIFDVCAKKF
+188 VSKATNIFDVNAKKF
-203 DANTFQEEEDKTIVD
+203 DENTFQEEEDKTIVD

-235 TRDAATNELKSNAKF
+235 TRDERTNELKSNAKF

-263 EEVFTVTENAVSSK
+263 EEVFNVMESAVSSK
-277 QGLNQFVFARH
+277 QGLNQYVFARH
-288 QGMMEG
+288 QGLMEG

-324 HGARSKGTMRFVS
+324 HGARAKGTIRFVS

-342 KEKEASDRLFEQ
+342 KEKDASDRLFEQ

-365 RKKMLSEDIRAR
+365 RKKMMSEDIRSR
-377 ADGGDGIT
+377 ADGGDGVM
-385 RRDGRDGRYGGG
+385 RRDGGKDGRYGGG

-427 GAEDEHENDDFIVPD
+427 GAEDELEENDDFIVPD
-442 DVDSDSGNEKNK
+442 DNDDEDESDEETNK
-454 SDADTPA
+454 EADTEA
-461 GERKKR
+461 GDRRKR

>member
-1 MNESSIIIIIIIIIS
+1 M
-16 SSSSSSIARVKA
+16 
-28 RRRDDFFER
+28 
-37 GGRAIIMADIVAN
+37 AN
-50 IFGESSDSEEK
+50 IFGDSSDDSDDEPL
-61 EKTEDIIIDGGDDD
+61 EKTI
-75 DGDQKLVREGQF
+75 R
-87 GVEDD
+87 
-92 DDDDIDD
+92 
-99 DDDVDREDS
+99 
-108 REGKKKTTTT
+108 TTTT
-118 LTTSSEKKRAVHSV
+118 GEELDENDGDRKLDKNDEQDEDKEDKEDKDEREDAEMMASEKDEGVVKKKASNSV

-138 DEDGKDDDDKEER
+138 EDKEEATTEGEKEER

-162 HEEEEEE
+162 NEEEEDKDKDEE
-169 VNNNNNNNNNEKE
+169 EDSTKE
-182 AHANPI
+182 IYLNPI
-188 VSKATNIFDVCAKKF
+188 VSKATNIFDVNAKKF
-203 DANTFQEEEDKTIVD
+203 DENTFQEEEDKTIVD

-235 TRDAATNELKSNAKF
+235 TRDERTNELKSNAKF

-263 EEVFTVTENAVSSK
+263 EEVFNVMESAVSSK
-277 QGLNQFVFARH
+277 QGLNQYVFARH
-288 QGMMEG
+288 QGLMEG

-324 HGARSKGTMRFVS
+324 HGARAKGTIRFVS

-342 KEKEASDRLFEQ
+342 KEKDASDRLFEQ

-365 RKKMLSEDIRAR
+365 RKKMMSEDIRSR
-377 ADGGDGIT
+377 ADGGDGVM
-385 RRDGRDGRYGGG
+385 RRDGGKDGRYGGG

-427 GAEDEHENDDFIVPD
+427 GAEDELEENDDFIVPD
-442 DVDSDSGNEKNK
+442 DNDDEDESDEETNK
-454 SDADTPA
+454 EADTEA
-461 GERKKR
+461 GDRRKR

>member
-1 MNESSIIIIIIIIIS
+1 M
-16 SSSSSSIARVKA
+16 
-28 RRRDDFFER
+28 
-37 GGRAIIMADIVAN
+37 AN
-50 IFGESSDSEEK
+50 IFGDSSDDSDDEPL
-61 EKTEDIIIDGGDDD
+61 EKTVTI
-75 DGDQKLVREGQF
+75 
-87 GVEDD
+87 
-92 DDDDIDD
+92 
-99 DDDVDREDS
+99 
-108 REGKKKTTTT
+108 TTTT
-118 LTTSSEKKRAVHSV
+118 GDRKLDKNDEQDEDKEDEREPHAEMKTSEKDEAVAVKKKKATNESV

-138 DEDGKDDDDKEER
+138 EDKEEATEGEKEER

-162 HEEEEEE
+162 NEEEEDKDKDEE
-169 VNNNNNNNNNEKE
+169 EDSKKE
-182 AHANPI
+182 IYLNPI
-188 VSKATNIFDVCAKKF
+188 VSKATNIFDVNAKKF
-203 DANTFQEEEDKTIVD
+203 DENTFQEEEDKTIVD

-235 TRDAATNELKSNAKF
+235 TRDERTNELKSNAKF

-263 EEVFTVTENAVSSK
+263 EEVFNVMESAVSSK
-277 QGLNQFVFARH
+277 QGLNQYVFARH
-288 QGMMEG
+288 QGLMEG

-324 HGARSKGTMRFVS
+324 HGARAKGTIRFVS

-342 KEKEASDRLFEQ
+342 KEKDASDRLFEQ

-365 RKKMLSEDIRAR
+365 RKKMMSEDIRSR
-377 ADGGDGIT
+377 ADGGDGVM
-385 RRDGRDGRYGGG
+385 RRDGGRDGRYGGG

-427 GAEDEHENDDFIVPD
+427 GAEDELEENDDFIVPD
-442 DVDSDSGNEKNK
+442 DNDDEDESDEETNK
-454 SDADTPA
+454 EADTEA
-461 GERKKR
+461 GDRRKR

>member
-1 MNESSIIIIIIIIIS
+1 M
-16 SSSSSSIARVKA
+16 
-28 RRRDDFFER
+28 
-37 GGRAIIMADIVAN
+37 AN
-50 IFGESSDSEEK
+50 IFGDSSDDSDDEPL
-61 EKTEDIIIDGGDDD
+61 EKTITI
-75 DGDQKLVREGQF
+75 
-87 GVEDD
+87 
-92 DDDDIDD
+92 
-99 DDDVDREDS
+99 
-108 REGKKKTTTT
+108 TTTT
-118 LTTSSEKKRAVHSV
+118 GEELDKNDGDRKLDKNEFEQDEDKEDEREPHAEMKTSEKDEAVAVKKKKATNESV

-138 DEDGKDDDDKEER
+138 EDKEEATTEGEKEER

-162 HEEEEEE
+162 NEEEEDKDKDEE
-169 VNNNNNNNNNEKE
+169 EDSTKE
-182 AHANPI
+182 IYLNPI
-188 VSKATNIFDVCAKKF
+188 VSKATNIFDVNAKKF
-203 DANTFQEEEDKTIVD
+203 DENTFQEEEDKTIVD

-235 TRDAATNELKSNAKF
+235 TRDERTNELKSNAKF

-263 EEVFTVTENAVSSK
+263 EEVFNVMESAVSSK
-277 QGLNQFVFARH
+277 QGLNQYVFARH
-288 QGMMEG
+288 QGLMEG

-324 HGARSKGTMRFVS
+324 HGARAKGTIRFVS

-342 KEKEASDRLFEQ
+342 KEKDASDRLFEQ

-365 RKKMLSEDIRAR
+365 RKKMMSEDIRAR

-427 GAEDEHENDDFIVPD
+427 GAEDELEENDDFIVPD
-442 DVDSDSGNEKNK
+442 DNDDEDESDEETNK
-454 SDADTPA
+454 EADTEA
-461 GERKKR
+461 GDRRKR

>member
-1 MNESSIIIIIIIIIS
+1 M
-16 SSSSSSIARVKA
+16 
-28 RRRDDFFER
+28 
-37 GGRAIIMADIVAN
+37 AN
-50 IFGESSDSEEK
+50 IFGDSSDDSDDEPL
-61 EKTEDIIIDGGDDD
+61 EKTITITTTGEELDKN
-75 DGDQKLVREGQF
+75 DGDRKLDKNEEQ
-87 GVEDD
+87 EDKED
-92 DDDDIDD
+92 KEDKDE
-99 DDDVDREDS
+99 REDA
-108 REGKKKTTTT
+108 EMMA
-118 LTTSSEKKRAVHSV
+118 SEKDEGVVKKNKVNNSV

-138 DEDGKDDDDKEER
+138 EDKEEATEGEKEER

-162 HEEEEEE
+162 NEEEEEE
-169 VNNNNNNNNNEKE
+169 EDKEKDENEKE
-182 AHANPI
+182 IYLNPI
-188 VSKATNIFDVCAKKF
+188 VSKATNIFDVNAKKF
-203 DANTFQEEEDKTIVD
+203 DENTFQEEEDKTIVD

-235 TRDAATNELKSNAKF
+235 TRDETTNELKSNAKF

-263 EEVFTVTENAVSSK
+263 EEVFNVMESAVSSK
-277 QGLNQFVFARH
+277 QGLNQYVFARH
-288 QGMMEG
+288 QGLMEG

-324 HGARSKGTMRFVS
+324 HGARAKGTIRFVS

-342 KEKEASDRLFEQ
+342 KEKDASDRLFEQ

-365 RKKMLSEDIRAR
+365 RKKMMSEDIRSR
-377 ADGGDGIT
+377 ADGGDGVM
-385 RRDGRDGRYGGG
+385 RRDGGRDGRYGGG

-427 GAEDEHENDDFIVPD
+427 GAEDELEENDDFIVPD
-442 DVDSDSGNEKNK
+442 DNDDEDDESDDGENK
-454 SDADTPA
+454 EADTPA
-461 GERKKR
+461 GDRRKR

>member
-1 MNESSIIIIIIIIIS
+1 M
-16 SSSSSSIARVKA
+16 
-28 RRRDDFFER
+28 
-37 GGRAIIMADIVAN
+37 AN
-50 IFGESSDSEEK
+50 IFGDSSDDSDDEPL
-61 EKTEDIIIDGGDDD
+61 EKTITI
-75 DGDQKLVREGQF
+75 
-87 GVEDD
+87 
-92 DDDDIDD
+92 
-99 DDDVDREDS
+99 
-108 REGKKKTTTT
+108 TTTT
-118 LTTSSEKKRAVHSV
+118 GEELDKNDGDRKLDKNDEQEDKEDKEDKDEREDAETMASEKDEGVVKKNKANNSV

-138 DEDGKDDDDKEER
+138 EDKEEATEGEKEER

-162 HEEEEEE
+162 NEEEEEE
-169 VNNNNNNNNNEKE
+169 DKDKDKEDENEKE
-182 AHANPI
+182 IYLNPI
-188 VSKATNIFDVCAKKF
+188 VSKATNIFDVNAKKF
-203 DANTFQEEEDKTIVD
+203 DENTFQEEEDKTIVD

-235 TRDAATNELKSNAKF
+235 TRDERTNELKSNAKF

-263 EEVFTVTENAVSSK
+263 EEVFNVMESAVSSK
-277 QGLNQFVFARH
+277 QGLNQYVFARH
-288 QGMMEG
+288 QGLMEG

-324 HGARSKGTMRFVS
+324 HGARAKGTIRFVS

-342 KEKEASDRLFEQ
+342 KEKDASDRLFEQ

-365 RKKMLSEDIRAR
+365 RKKMMSEDIRSR
-377 ADGGDGIT
+377 ADGGDGVM
-385 RRDGRDGRYGGG
+385 RRDGGRDGRYGGG

-427 GAEDEHENDDFIVPD
+427 GAEDELEENDDFIVPD
-442 DVDSDSGNEKNK
+442 DNDDEDESDEETNK
-454 SDADTPA
+454 EADTEA
-461 GERKKR
+461 GDRRKR

>member
-1 MNESSIIIIIIIIIS
+1 MKTKKMKENPDAEM
-16 SSSSSSIARVKA
+16 KT
-28 RRRDDFFER
+28 
-37 GGRAIIMADIVAN
+37 
-50 IFGESSDSEEK
+50 SEKDEA
-61 EKTEDIIIDGGDDD
+61 
-75 DGDQKLVREGQF
+75 V
-87 GVEDD
+87 V
-92 DDDDIDD
+92 
-99 DDDVDREDS
+99 V
-108 REGKKKTTTT
+108 KKKKATN
-118 LTTSSEKKRAVHSV
+118 ESV

-138 DEDGKDDDDKEER
+138 EDKEEATTEGEKEER

-162 HEEEEEE
+162 NEEEEDKDKDEE
-169 VNNNNNNNNNEKE
+169 EDSTKE
-182 AHANPI
+182 IYLNPI
-188 VSKATNIFDVCAKKF
+188 VSKATNIFDVNAKKF
-203 DANTFQEEEDKTIVD
+203 DENTFQEEEDKTIVD

-235 TRDAATNELKSNAKF
+235 TRDERTNELKSNAKF

-263 EEVFTVTENAVSSK
+263 EEVFNVMESAVSSK
-277 QGLNQFVFARH
+277 QGLNQYVFARH
-288 QGMMEG
+288 QGLMEG

-324 HGARSKGTMRFVS
+324 HGARAKGTIRFVS

-342 KEKEASDRLFEQ
+342 KEKDASDRLFEQ

-365 RKKMLSEDIRAR
+365 RKKMMSEDIRSR
-377 ADGGDGIT
+377 ADGGDGVM
-385 RRDGRDGRYGGG
+385 RRDGGKDGRYGGG

-427 GAEDEHENDDFIVPD
+427 GAEDELEENDDFIVPD
-442 DVDSDSGNEKNK
+442 DNDDEDESDEETNK
-454 SDADTPA
+454 EADTEA
-461 GERKKR
+461 GDRRKR

>member
-1 MNESSIIIIIIIIIS
+1 M
-16 SSSSSSIARVKA
+16 
-28 RRRDDFFER
+28 
-37 GGRAIIMADIVAN
+37 AN
-50 IFGESSDSEEK
+50 IFGDSSDDSDDEPL
-61 EKTEDIIIDGGDDD
+61 EKTITI
-75 DGDQKLVREGQF
+75 
-87 GVEDD
+87 
-92 DDDDIDD
+92 
-99 DDDVDREDS
+99 
-108 REGKKKTTTT
+108 TTTT
-118 LTTSSEKKRAVHSV
+118 GEELDKNDGDRKLDKNEFEQDEDKEDEREPHAEMKTSEKDEAVAVKKKKATNESV

-138 DEDGKDDDDKEER
+138 EDKEEATEGEKEER

-162 HEEEEEE
+162 NEEEEDKDKDEE
-169 VNNNNNNNNNEKE
+169 EDSTKE
-182 AHANPI
+182 IYLNPI
-188 VSKATNIFDVCAKKF
+188 VSKATNIFDVNAKKF
-203 DANTFQEEEDKTIVD
+203 DENTFQEEEDKTIVV

-235 TRDAATNELKSNAKF
+235 TRDERTNELKSNAKF

-263 EEVFTVTENAVSSK
+263 EEVFNVMESAVSSK
-277 QGLNQFVFARH
+277 QGLNQYVFARH
-288 QGMMEG
+288 QGLMEG

-324 HGARSKGTMRFVS
+324 HGARAKGTIRFVS

-342 KEKEASDRLFEQ
+342 KEKDASDRLFEQ

-365 RKKMLSEDIRAR
+365 RKKMMSEDIRSR
-377 ADGGDGIT
+377 ADGGDGVM
-385 RRDGRDGRYGGG
+385 RRDGGKDGRYGGG

-427 GAEDEHENDDFIVPD
+427 GAEDELEENDDFIVPD
-442 DVDSDSGNEKNK
+442 DNDDEDESDEETNK
-454 SDADTPA
+454 EADTEA
-461 GERKKR
+461 GDRRKR